1 MSTTAKSKGGQKS
14 WTNDLQ
20 KQWLTERVPA
30 YLAAKGNNST
40 SDFWADLYMDW
51 FKTWPLGELN
61 GEDTEPGLRDEEGVK
76 LRKQVREMGIS

>member
-1 MSTTAKSKGGQKS
+1 M
-14 WTNDLQ
+14 
-20 KQWLTERVPA
+20 
-30 YLAAKGNNST
+30 AAKGNKST